1 MVQNSRYGAP
11 YAFEFITT
19 SVLGFVLPFDSPPE
33 GLEVRM
39 STQSGFSHQIPSP
52 PIKTPANVKL
62 ANNERTVREIPF
74 HSGPNKSFD
83 SAHSNIQFTL
93 LAIRAGRRME
103 DRNFGARPLS
113 DAEIARNR
121 RRTYGK
127 AIDMGSDSSTARSG
141 EDDCADDA

>member
-1 MVQNSRYGAP
+1 MLFRS
-11 YAFEFITT
+11 
-19 SVLGFVLPFDSPPE
+19 
-33 GLEVRM
+33 
-39 STQSGFSHQIPSP
+39 
-52 PIKTPANVKL
+52 
-62 ANNERTVREIPF
+62 
-74 HSGPNKSFD
+74 D

-93 LAIRAGRRME
+93 LATRAGRRME

-127 AIDMGSDSSTARSG
+127 AIDIGSDSSTARSG